1 MSRKIEI
8 ICTIGP
14 ASWEKQ
20 VMKNMISNGMT
31 IARLNGAFIDI
42 AQMQMVQELI
52 KECCAE
58 LGKKYL
64 EDVKILLD
72 IKGAE
77 VRLNKFEGELIANI
91 GDVVQFGH
99 DETSRIF
106 PVSFPELYKDLKP
119 GATMKVD
126 KGKVAL
132 EVLSVDM
139 ENGLINSKVTKA
151 GIIKPGRGMNLPN
164 TFLNN
169 HPITKIDLDQIRFAL
184 QNDWNYIA
192 ASFVRSADDIA
203 IINNEIISVN
213 PENKPYNLIAKI
225 EDQFG
230 VDNID
235 EIMKVVFGIMI
246 ARGDMAA
253 EIGYEKIPEVQ
264 EMLQKK
270 CHDANMFHIV
280 ATELLESMIMSEL
293 PNNAEVSDITKAIK
307 ANTNA
312 LMLSGE
318 TTAGKYPAECVAVFT
333 KLINYYA

>member
-8 ICTIGP
+8 LCTIGP
-14 ASWEKQ
+14 ASWDKQ
-20 VMKNMISNGMT
+20 VMKKMIANGMT
-31 IARLNGAFIDI
+31 IARMNGAFIDI
-42 AQMQMVQELI
+42 PQMQMVQELV
-52 KECCAE
+52 KECCDE

-77 VRLNKFEGELIANI
+77 VRLNKFEGELVVNV
-91 GDVVQFGH
+91 GDLVQIGH
-99 DETSRIF
+99 DESSRIF
-106 PVSFPELYKDLKP
+106 PVSFPDLYKDMKA
-119 GATMKVD
+119 GATMKID

-139 ENGLINSKVTKA
+139 ENGIINVKVTKS

-184 QNDWNYIA
+184 QNDWNFIA
-192 ASFVRSADDIA
+192 ASFIRSAEDIA
-203 IINNEIISVN
+203 IINSEIVNVN
-213 PENKPYNLIAKI
+213 PENKPYKLIAKI

-253 EIGYEKIPEVQ
+253 EVGYEKIPEIQ
-264 EMLQKK
+264 EMLQAK
-270 CHDANMFHIV
+270 CHEAGLFHIV
-280 ATELLESMIMSEL
+280 ATELLESMILSEL

-307 ANTNA
+307 AQADA

-318 TTAGKYPAECVAVFT
+318 TTAGRYPAECVAVFT
-333 KLINYYA
+333 KLINYNS